1 MAEKHFDYVIVGGG
15 LAGASAIEAIIERD
29 RSGSIL
35 LAGSERHLPYD
46 RPPLSKKLWFGKKKV
61 EDIFIQPKDF
71 YEKNGITLELGI
83 KITGLDKERKTIG
96 DERGNSYSFGKL
108 LLATG
113 GAPRTLSIP
122 GGTLESIYYYRYLD
136 DYLKL
141 RREAVEGSSALVI
154 GGGFIGSEVAAALN
168 INRVDVTMLFHGPY
182 LVDRVFPEPLGRAL
196 QARYVEKGVKII
208 TNDRPASIVWKDKR
222 FITKT
227 EKGNLIESDMVVI
240 GAGITPSVELAVSA
254 GLKVSNGIEVD
265 GLLRTSHPDIY
276 AAGDNAEF
284 PYAALGMRMRVEH
297 WDNAVKQGECAGR
310 NMAGESA
317 LYDHMPYFF
326 SDLFE
331 FGYEAVGE
339 VSSSL
344 ETFADWQK
352 ENEKGVVYYLK
363 DNRVRGAMMCDIW
376 DKVEEARRV
385 IREAKSFTPAGL
397 KGLIR

>member
-1 MAEKHFDYVIVGGG
+1 MAERYFDYVIVGGG
-15 LAGASAIEAIIERD
+15 LAGASAIKAIRERD

-71 YEKNGITLELGI
+71 YEKNGITLALGI
-83 KITGLDKERKTIG
+83 KITALDKERKTIA
-96 DERGNSYSFGKL
+96 DEKGTAYSFGKL

-113 GAPRTLSIP
+113 GVPRTLNIP
-122 GGTLESIYYYRYLD
+122 GGALESIYYYRYLD

-182 LVDRVFPEPLGRAL
+182 IVDRVFPEPLGRAL
-196 QARYVEKGVKII
+196 QARYVDKGVKII
-208 TNDRPASIVWKDKR
+208 PNDRPASIVWKDNR

-227 EKGNLIESDMVVI
+227 EKGNLIESDIVVI
-240 GAGITPSVELAVSA
+240 GAGIAPSAELAVSA

-265 GLLRTSHPDIY
+265 SFLCTSHPDIY

-284 PYAALGMRMRVEH
+284 PYAALGRRMRVEH
-297 WDNAVKQGECAGR
+297 WDNAVNMGECAGR
-310 NMAGESA
+310 NMAGEKA
-317 LYDHMPYFF
+317 AYDHMPYFF

-331 FGYEAVGE
+331 FGYEAVGD
-339 VSSSL
+339 VSASL

-352 ENEKGVVYYLK
+352 ENSKGVVYYLK

-376 DKVEEARRV
+376 DKVDEARKI
-385 IREAKSFTPAGL
+385 IREAKPFTPAGL